1 MEIKDRLKGFLFI
14 SSQSEQLNIEKIERY
29 LYKRK

>member
-14 SSQSEQLNIEKIERY
+14 RSQSEQLNIEKIERY